1 MTETFD
7 LSKIRKGLQIQ
18 DEELLN
24 KYLKEIWSDL
34 SKRTKDTTKGITK
47 VTFNKYYDLP
57 GIISERL
64 FSCFDKDKD
73 GILNLKE
80 FTNGMQSLFSKA
92 ESFDSLAKFIFNL
105 YDFNSSGIIKKD
117 DVRVVLSY
125 VPLSDSS
132 SNIKENVELVKD
144 KFEDRVESQ
153 EQLFHILNIA
163 FKGKDKMNFEEY
175 IKVVKNIN
183 SDIFILLLMFLL
195 EKKPFSNYSI
205 QLHSMNIESPSLHLS
220 ATPQLI
226 PQQIASPSLHSRFLS
241 LKLRKKK
248 LDKNKNKGL
257 AKATNLLQLYSGV
270 DNTKVK
276 EEKKDKNKEESKDLK
291 EKRPQRRMRIN
302 LNNLTDKTPG
312 LSKNTFTFGKDR
324 ENEDNKEDDNAQD
337 DIEEE
342 NFVRYEGYVYKY
354 SQTQKK
360 MKRTYFR
367 LIGKDLYYYKKKEEK
382 NHRGMHNLSG
392 VFIKKG
398 DDFEY
403 DGKKYLSIVIVYKS
417 EKSYYFDNENDFNIW
432 MEKLNAA
439 VQNKSL
445 FDKYE
450 VKQKIGKGKFGLVK
464 FGINKETK
472 QQVAIKI
479 MAKKNMDKS
488 DLELAKVEIDILK
501 IGQHPNIIKL
511 YDIYE
516 NENYIYIIMEYCSGG
531 DLLSY
536 FEHYEYELKETKVC
550 EIIHKLSMAIYYL
563 HSYGIVHRDL
573 KPENILMTDL
583 TPEADIRLL
592 DFGLSKIVGNE
603 EKCTEPYGTLS
614 FVAPE
619 VLQGKPY
626 DKSVDLWSIGIITFL
641 LLCGYLP
648 FDDKHSER
656 EIARQTIQDPVPFES
671 KIWNKYSSEAKNFVE
686 RFVRE
691 YLNYLIYKFLGI
703 KSYRFKDIK
712 SGHYLIK
719 DLEQKCLL
727 RGKDLAEN
735 FAQWFDELYLGKY
748 DLIPFFKVNRINDD
762 LFELK
767 IHVKNRES
775 GDTIIMDDL
784 YHKDEIW
791 GLKSEDIGK
800 IIEKQL
806 NYAVRYMPELENLFE
821 DEEKLESAVKAE
833 VKQLSNQ
840 LAPYKRPIN
849 IVVRTQTLPRTATSK
864 IKRKEVK
871 ALLTECVK

>member
-73 GILNLKE
+73 GILNLTE
-80 FTNGMQSLFSKA
+80 FTTGMQSLFSQA

-105 YDFNSSGIIKKD
+105 YDFNSTGIIKKD

-132 SNIKENVELVKD
+132 SNVKENVELVKD

-163 FKGKDKMNFEEY
+163 FKGKEKMNFEEY
-175 IKVVKNIN
+175 INVVKNVN

-205 QLHSMNIESPSLHLS
+205 QLHSLNSESPSLHLS

-226 PQQIASPSLHSRFLS
+226 PQQIASPSLHSQFLS
-241 LKLRKKK
+241 PKLRKQK

-257 AKATNLLQLYSGV
+257 SKATNLLQLYSGV
-270 DNTKVK
+270 DNSKVK
-276 EEKKDKNKEESKDLK
+276 EEKKEKKNEESKDLK

-302 LNNLTDKTPG
+302 LNNLTDKTPE
-312 LSKNTFTFGKDR
+312 LSKNTFTFGKDK
-324 ENEDNKEDDNAQD
+324 ESEGNKEEEDNPLE

-398 DDFEY
+398 EDLEY

-417 EKSYYFDNENDFNIW
+417 EKSYYFDNEDDFNIW
-432 MEKLNAA
+432 FEKLNAA

-686 RFVRE
+686 GLLQKKPEKR
-691 YLNYLIYKFLGI
+691 LSI
-703 KSYRFKDIK
+703 KEVLEHPWIK
-712 SGHYLIK
+712 K
-719 DLEQKCLL
+719 MD
-727 RGKDLAEN
+727 
-735 FAQWFDELYLGKY
+735 
-748 DLIPFFKVNRINDD
+748 KVPNKRRDT
-762 LFELK
+762 K
-767 IHVKNRES
+767 KES
-775 GDTIIMDDL
+775 QFGF
-784 YHKDEIW
+784 Y
-791 GLKSEDIGK
+791 
-800 IIEKQL
+800 
-806 NYAVRYMPELENLFE
+806 
-821 DEEKLESAVKAE
+821 
-833 VKQLSNQ
+833 
-840 LAPYKRPIN
+840 
-849 IVVRTQTLPRTATSK
+849 TSK
-864 IKRKEVK
+864 ND
-871 ALLTECVK
+871 

>member
-1 MTETFD
+1 MSETLD
-7 LSKIRKGLQIQ
+7 LSKVRKSLQIR

-34 SKRTKDTTKGITK
+34 SKRTKDVTKGITK

-64 FSCFDKDKD
+64 FACFDKDKD
-73 GILNLKE
+73 GILNLTE
-80 FTNGMQSLFSKA
+80 FTTGMQSLFSQA

-105 YDFNSSGIIKKD
+105 YDFNSTGIIKKD

-132 SNIKENVELVKD
+132 SNIKENIELVQD

-163 FKGKDKMNFEEY
+163 FKNKDKMNFEEY
-175 IKVVKNIN
+175 INVIKNVN

-205 QLHSMNIESPSLHLS
+205 ELHSLTFESPNIHVS
-220 ATPQLI
+220 ATPTLL

-241 LKLRKKK
+241 PKLKKKK
-248 LDKNKNKGL
+248 LDKNKNNKGL
-257 AKATNLLQLYSGV
+257 SKATNLLQLYSGV
-270 DNTKVK
+270 DNSKKK
-276 EEKKDKNKEESKDLK
+276 EEVKQEKDESKDLK

-302 LNNLTDKTPG
+302 LNNLTDKTPE
-312 LSKNTFTFGKDR
+312 LSKNTFTFSQQKESE
-324 ENEDNKEDDNAQD
+324 ENKEELEDNFQEA
-337 DIEEE
+337 IEEDQC
-342 NFVRYEGYVYKY
+342 VRYEGYVYKY

-398 DDFEY
+398 EDFEY
-403 DGKKYLSIVIVYKS
+403 DGKKYLSIVILYKT
-417 EKSYYFDNENDFNIW
+417 EKSYYFDNEEDFNKW
-432 MEKLNAA
+432 FEKLNLA

-450 VKQKIGKGKFGLVK
+450 IKQKIGKGKFGLVK
-464 FGINKETK
+464 CGINKETNK
-472 QQVAIKI
+472 QVAIKI

-501 IGQHPNIIKL
+501 ISQHPNIIKL

-536 FEHYEYELKETKVC
+536 FEYYEYQLKETKVC
-550 EIIHKLSMAIYYL
+550 EIIHKLSMAIYFL

-592 DFGLSKIVGNE
+592 DFGLSKIIGNE

-656 EIARQTIQDPVPFES
+656 EIARQTIQDPVPFEN
-671 KIWNKYSSEAKNFVE
+671 KIWNKYSPEARTFVE
-686 RFVRE
+686 GLLQKKPEKRYSIKELLEHPWIKKMDKVPNKRRDSK
-691 YLNYLIYKFLGI
+691 NANKFG
-703 KSYRFKDIK
+703 Y
-712 SGHYLIK
+712 Y
-719 DLEQKCLL
+719 
-727 RGKDLAEN
+727 
-735 FAQWFDELYLGKY
+735 
-748 DLIPFFKVNRINDD
+748 
-762 LFELK
+762 
-767 IHVKNRES
+767 
-775 GDTIIMDDL
+775 
-784 YHKDEIW
+784 
-791 GLKSEDIGK
+791 
-800 IIEKQL
+800 
-806 NYAVRYMPELENLFE
+806 
-821 DEEKLESAVKAE
+821 
-833 VKQLSNQ
+833 
-840 LAPYKRPIN
+840 
-849 IVVRTQTLPRTATSK
+849 TSK
-864 IKRKEVK
+864 NE
-871 ALLTECVK
+871 

>member
-73 GILNLKE
+73 GILNLTE
-80 FTNGMQSLFSKA
+80 FTTGMQSLFSQA

-105 YDFNSSGIIKKD
+105 YDFNSTGIIKKD

-132 SNIKENVELVKD
+132 SNVKENVELVKD

-163 FKGKDKMNFEEY
+163 FKGKEKMNFEEY
-175 IKVVKNIN
+175 INVVKNVN

-205 QLHSMNIESPSLHLS
+205 QLHSLNSESPSLHLS

-226 PQQIASPSLHSRFLS
+226 PQQIASPSLHSQFLS
-241 LKLRKKK
+241 PKLRKQK

-257 AKATNLLQLYSGV
+257 SKATNLLQLYSGV
-270 DNTKVK
+270 DNSKVK
-276 EEKKDKNKEESKDLK
+276 EEKKEKKNEESKDLK

-302 LNNLTDKTPG
+302 LNNLTDKTPE
-312 LSKNTFTFGKDR
+312 LSKNTFTFGKDK
-324 ENEDNKEDDNAQD
+324 ESEGNKEEEDNPLE

-398 DDFEY
+398 EDLEY

-417 EKSYYFDNENDFNIW
+417 EKSYYFDNEDDFNIW
-432 MEKLNAA
+432 FEKLNAA

-536 FEHYEYELKETKVC
+536 FEHYDYELKETKVC

-671 KIWNKYSSEAKNFVE
+671 KIWSKYSSEAKNFVE
-686 RFVRE
+686 G
-691 YLNYLIYKFLGI
+691 LL
-703 KSYRFKDIK
+703 
-712 SGHYLIK
+712 
-719 DLEQKCLL
+719 QK
-727 RGKDLAEN
+727 K
-735 FAQWFDELYLGKY
+735 
-748 DLIPFFKVNRINDD
+748 P
-762 LFELK
+762 
-767 IHVKNRES
+767 
-775 GDTIIMDDL
+775 
-784 YHKDEIW
+784 
-791 GLKSEDIGK
+791 
-800 IIEKQL
+800 EK
-806 NYAVRYMPELENLFE
+806 R
-821 DEEKLESAVKAE
+821 
-833 VKQLSNQ
+833 LS
-840 LAPYKRPIN
+840 I
-849 IVVRTQTLPRTATSK
+849 
-864 IKRKEVK
+864 KEVLEHPWIK
-871 ALLTECVK
+871 KMDKVPNKRRDTKKESKFGFYTSRND

>member
-398 DDFEY
+398 DDFKY

-417 EKSYYFDNENDFNIW
+417 EKSYYFDNEDDFNIW

-450 VKQKIGKGKFGLVK
+450 VKQKIGNGKFGLVK

-516 NENYIYIIMEYCSGG
+516 NENYIYIIMEYCTGG

-686 RFVRE
+686 GLLQKKPEKR
-691 YLNYLIYKFLGI
+691 LTI
-703 KSYRFKDIK
+703 KEILEHPWIK
-712 SGHYLIK
+712 K
-719 DLEQKCLL
+719 MD
-727 RGKDLAEN
+727 
-735 FAQWFDELYLGKY
+735 
-748 DLIPFFKVNRINDD
+748 KVPNKRRDT
-762 LFELK
+762 K
-767 IHVKNRES
+767 KES
-775 GDTIIMDDL
+775 QFGF
-784 YHKDEIW
+784 Y
-791 GLKSEDIGK
+791 
-800 IIEKQL
+800 
-806 NYAVRYMPELENLFE
+806 
-821 DEEKLESAVKAE
+821 
-833 VKQLSNQ
+833 
-840 LAPYKRPIN
+840 
-849 IVVRTQTLPRTATSK
+849 TSK
-864 IKRKEVK
+864 ND
-871 ALLTECVK
+871 

>member
-1 MTETFD
+1 MSETLD
-7 LSKIRKGLQIQ
+7 LSKVRKSLQIR

-34 SKRTKDTTKGITK
+34 SKRTKDVTKGITK

-64 FSCFDKDKD
+64 FACFDKDKD
-73 GILNLKE
+73 GILNLTE
-80 FTNGMQSLFSKA
+80 FTTGMQSLFSQA

-105 YDFNSSGIIKKD
+105 YDFNSTGIIKKD

-132 SNIKENVELVKD
+132 SNIKENIELVQD

-163 FKGKDKMNFEEY
+163 FKNKDKMNFEEY
-175 IKVVKNIN
+175 INVIKNVN

-205 QLHSMNIESPSLHLS
+205 ELHSLTFESPNIHVS
-220 ATPQLI
+220 ATPTLL

-241 LKLRKKK
+241 PKLKKKK
-248 LDKNKNKGL
+248 LDKNKNNKGL
-257 AKATNLLQLYSGV
+257 SKATNLLQLYSGV
-270 DNTKVK
+270 DNSKKK
-276 EEKKDKNKEESKDLK
+276 EEVKQEKDESKDLK

-302 LNNLTDKTPG
+302 LNNLTDKTPE
-312 LSKNTFTFGKDR
+312 LSKNTFLFSQQKESE
-324 ENEDNKEDDNAQD
+324 ENKEELEDNFQEA
-337 DIEEE
+337 IEEDQC
-342 NFVRYEGYVYKY
+342 VRYEGYVYKY

-398 DDFEY
+398 EDFEY
-403 DGKKYLSIVIVYKS
+403 DGKKYLSIVILYKT
-417 EKSYYFDNENDFNIW
+417 EKSYYFDNEEDFNKW
-432 MEKLNAA
+432 FEKLNLA

-464 FGINKETK
+464 CGINKETNK
-472 QQVAIKI
+472 QVAIKI

-501 IGQHPNIIKL
+501 ISQHPNIIKL

-536 FEHYEYELKETKVC
+536 FEYYEYQLKETKVC
-550 EIIHKLSMAIYYL
+550 EIIHKLSMAIYFL

-592 DFGLSKIVGNE
+592 DFGLSKIIGNE

-656 EIARQTIQDPVPFES
+656 EIARQTIQDPVPFEN
-671 KIWNKYSSEAKNFVE
+671 KIWSKYTPEARTFVE
-686 RFVRE
+686 GLLQKKPEKRYSIKELLEHPWIKKMDKVPNKRRDSK
-691 YLNYLIYKFLGI
+691 NVNKFG
-703 KSYRFKDIK
+703 Y
-712 SGHYLIK
+712 Y
-719 DLEQKCLL
+719 
-727 RGKDLAEN
+727 
-735 FAQWFDELYLGKY
+735 
-748 DLIPFFKVNRINDD
+748 
-762 LFELK
+762 
-767 IHVKNRES
+767 
-775 GDTIIMDDL
+775 
-784 YHKDEIW
+784 
-791 GLKSEDIGK
+791 
-800 IIEKQL
+800 
-806 NYAVRYMPELENLFE
+806 
-821 DEEKLESAVKAE
+821 
-833 VKQLSNQ
+833 
-840 LAPYKRPIN
+840 
-849 IVVRTQTLPRTATSK
+849 TSK
-864 IKRKEVK
+864 NE
-871 ALLTECVK
+871 

>member
-302 LNNLTDKTPG
+302 LNNLTDKTPE
-312 LSKNTFTFGKDR
+312 LSKNTFTFGKER
-324 ENEDNKEDDNAQD
+324 ENEDNKEDDNAQE

-450 VKQKIGKGKFGLVK
+450 VKQKIGNGKFGLVK

-686 RFVRE
+686 RLLQKKPEKR
-691 YLNYLIYKFLGI
+691 LTI
-703 KSYRFKDIK
+703 KEILEHPWIK
-712 SGHYLIK
+712 K
-719 DLEQKCLL
+719 MD
-727 RGKDLAEN
+727 
-735 FAQWFDELYLGKY
+735 
-748 DLIPFFKVNRINDD
+748 KVPNKRRDTKKESQFGFYTSRND
-762 LFELK
+762 
-767 IHVKNRES
+767 
-775 GDTIIMDDL
+775 
-784 YHKDEIW
+784 
-791 GLKSEDIGK
+791 
-800 IIEKQL
+800 
-806 NYAVRYMPELENLFE
+806 
-821 DEEKLESAVKAE
+821 
-833 VKQLSNQ
+833 
-840 LAPYKRPIN
+840 
-849 IVVRTQTLPRTATSK
+849 
-864 IKRKEVK
+864 
-871 ALLTECVK
+871 

>member
-73 GILNLKE
+73 GILNLTE
-80 FTNGMQSLFSKA
+80 FTTGMQSLFSQA

-105 YDFNSSGIIKKD
+105 YDFNSTGIIKKD

-132 SNIKENVELVKD
+132 SNVKENVELVKD

-163 FKGKDKMNFEEY
+163 FKGKEKMNFEEY
-175 IKVVKNIN
+175 INVVKNVN

-205 QLHSMNIESPSLHLS
+205 QMHSLNSESPSLHLS

-241 LKLRKKK
+241 PKLRKKK

-257 AKATNLLQLYSGV
+257 SKATNLLQLYSGV
-270 DNTKVK
+270 DNSKVK
-276 EEKKDKNKEESKDLK
+276 EEKKEKKNEESKDLK

-302 LNNLTDKTPG
+302 LNNLTDKTPE
-312 LSKNTFTFGKDR
+312 LSKNTFTFGKDK
-324 ENEDNKEDDNAQD
+324 ESEGNKEEEDNPLE

-398 DDFEY
+398 EDFEY

-417 EKSYYFDNENDFNIW
+417 EKSYYFDNEDDFNIW
-432 MEKLNAA
+432 FEKLNAA

-671 KIWNKYSSEAKNFVE
+671 KIWSKYSSEAKNFVE
-686 RFVRE
+686 GLLQKKPEKRLSIKEVLEHPWIKKMDKVPNKRRDTKKE
-691 YLNYLIYKFLGI
+691 SKFGF
-703 KSYRFKDIK
+703 Y
-712 SGHYLIK
+712 
-719 DLEQKCLL
+719 
-727 RGKDLAEN
+727 
-735 FAQWFDELYLGKY
+735 
-748 DLIPFFKVNRINDD
+748 
-762 LFELK
+762 
-767 IHVKNRES
+767 
-775 GDTIIMDDL
+775 
-784 YHKDEIW
+784 
-791 GLKSEDIGK
+791 
-800 IIEKQL
+800 
-806 NYAVRYMPELENLFE
+806 
-821 DEEKLESAVKAE
+821 
-833 VKQLSNQ
+833 
-840 LAPYKRPIN
+840 
-849 IVVRTQTLPRTATSK
+849 TSK
-864 IKRKEVK
+864 ND
-871 ALLTECVK
+871 

>member
-18 DEELLN
+18 DAELLN

-73 GILNLKE
+73 GILNLTE
-80 FTNGMQSLFSKA
+80 FTTGMQSLFSQA

-105 YDFNSSGIIKKD
+105 YDFNSTGIIKKD

-132 SNIKENVELVKD
+132 SNVKENVELVKD

-163 FKGKDKMNFEEY
+163 FKGKEKMNFEEY
-175 IKVVKNIN
+175 INVVKNVN

-205 QLHSMNIESPSLHLS
+205 QLHSLNSESPSLHLS

-226 PQQIASPSLHSRFLS
+226 PQQIASPSLHSQFLS
-241 LKLRKKK
+241 PKLRKKK
-248 LDKNKNKGL
+248 LGL
-257 AKATNLLQLYSGV
+257 SKATNLLQLYSGV
-270 DNTKVK
+270 DNSKVK
-276 EEKKDKNKEESKDLK
+276 EEKKEKKNEESKDLK

-302 LNNLTDKTPG
+302 LNNLTDKTPE
-312 LSKNTFTFGKDR
+312 LSKNTFTFGKDK
-324 ENEDNKEDDNAQD
+324 ESEGNKEEEDNPLE

-398 DDFEY
+398 EDLEY

-417 EKSYYFDNENDFNIW
+417 EKSYYFDNEDDFNIW
-432 MEKLNAA
+432 FEKLNAA

-671 KIWNKYSSEAKNFVE
+671 KIWSKYSSEAKNFVE
-686 RFVRE
+686 GLLQKKPEKRLSIKEVLEHPWIKKMDKVPNKRRDTKKE
-691 YLNYLIYKFLGI
+691 SKFGF
-703 KSYRFKDIK
+703 Y
-712 SGHYLIK
+712 
-719 DLEQKCLL
+719 
-727 RGKDLAEN
+727 
-735 FAQWFDELYLGKY
+735 
-748 DLIPFFKVNRINDD
+748 
-762 LFELK
+762 
-767 IHVKNRES
+767 
-775 GDTIIMDDL
+775 
-784 YHKDEIW
+784 
-791 GLKSEDIGK
+791 
-800 IIEKQL
+800 
-806 NYAVRYMPELENLFE
+806 
-821 DEEKLESAVKAE
+821 
-833 VKQLSNQ
+833 
-840 LAPYKRPIN
+840 
-849 IVVRTQTLPRTATSK
+849 TSK
-864 IKRKEVK
+864 ND
-871 ALLTECVK
+871 

>member
-73 GILNLKE
+73 GILNLTE
-80 FTNGMQSLFSKA
+80 FTTGMQSLFSQA

-105 YDFNSSGIIKKD
+105 YDFNSTGIIKKD

-132 SNIKENVELVKD
+132 SNVKENVELVKD

-163 FKGKDKMNFEEY
+163 FKGKEKMNFEEY
-175 IKVVKNIN
+175 INVVKNVN

-205 QLHSMNIESPSLHLS
+205 QLHSLNSESPSLHLS

-226 PQQIASPSLHSRFLS
+226 PQQIASPSLHSQFLS
-241 LKLRKKK
+241 PKLRKQK

-257 AKATNLLQLYSGV
+257 SKATNLLQLYSGV
-270 DNTKVK
+270 DNSKVK
-276 EEKKDKNKEESKDLK
+276 EEKKEKKNEESKDLK

-302 LNNLTDKTPG
+302 LNNLTDKTPE
-312 LSKNTFTFGKDR
+312 LSKNTFTFGKDK
-324 ENEDNKEDDNAQD
+324 ESEGNKEEEDNPLE

-398 DDFEY
+398 EDFEY

-417 EKSYYFDNENDFNIW
+417 EKSYYFDNEDDFNIW
-432 MEKLNAA
+432 FEKLNAA

-671 KIWNKYSSEAKNFVE
+671 KIWSKYSSEAKNFVE
-686 RFVRE
+686 G
-691 YLNYLIYKFLGI
+691 LL
-703 KSYRFKDIK
+703 
-712 SGHYLIK
+712 
-719 DLEQKCLL
+719 QK
-727 RGKDLAEN
+727 K
-735 FAQWFDELYLGKY
+735 
-748 DLIPFFKVNRINDD
+748 P
-762 LFELK
+762 
-767 IHVKNRES
+767 
-775 GDTIIMDDL
+775 
-784 YHKDEIW
+784 
-791 GLKSEDIGK
+791 
-800 IIEKQL
+800 EK
-806 NYAVRYMPELENLFE
+806 R
-821 DEEKLESAVKAE
+821 
-833 VKQLSNQ
+833 LS
-840 LAPYKRPIN
+840 I
-849 IVVRTQTLPRTATSK
+849 
-864 IKRKEVK
+864 KEVLEHPWIK
-871 ALLTECVK
+871 KMDKVPNKRRDTKKESKFGFYTSRND

>member
-24 KYLKEIWSDL
+24 KYLEEIWSDL

-125 VPLSDSS
+125 VPFSDSS

-302 LNNLTDKTPG
+302 LNNLTDKTPE
-312 LSKNTFTFGKDR
+312 LSKNTFTFGKER
-324 ENEDNKEDDNAQD
+324 ENEDNKEDDNAQE

-398 DDFEY
+398 DDFKY

-417 EKSYYFDNENDFNIW
+417 EKSYYFDNEDDFNIW

-450 VKQKIGKGKFGLVK
+450 VKQKIGNGKFGLVK

-603 EKCTEPYGTLS
+603 GKCTEPYGTLS

-686 RFVRE
+686 RLLQKKPEKR
-691 YLNYLIYKFLGI
+691 LTI
-703 KSYRFKDIK
+703 KEILEHPWIK
-712 SGHYLIK
+712 K
-719 DLEQKCLL
+719 MD
-727 RGKDLAEN
+727 
-735 FAQWFDELYLGKY
+735 
-748 DLIPFFKVNRINDD
+748 KVPNKRRDT
-762 LFELK
+762 K
-767 IHVKNRES
+767 KES
-775 GDTIIMDDL
+775 QFGF
-784 YHKDEIW
+784 Y
-791 GLKSEDIGK
+791 
-800 IIEKQL
+800 
-806 NYAVRYMPELENLFE
+806 
-821 DEEKLESAVKAE
+821 
-833 VKQLSNQ
+833 
-840 LAPYKRPIN
+840 
-849 IVVRTQTLPRTATSK
+849 TSK
-864 IKRKEVK
+864 ND
-871 ALLTECVK
+871 